1 MIVRVSTPS
10 PVPGVWKT
18 APVIRLLILRS
29 SSTSL
34 PTTELDGGHV
44 LNSKSRKHASHE
56 GNHNAKNIRE
66 LVGSFRARRMEFVE
80 RLDSVKSSDVSAEAL
95 HPRLKQPMRII
106 DLCFFTAEHDDQH
119 LARITELAEWLKT

>member
-1 MIVRVSTPS
+1 
-10 PVPGVWKT
+10 
-18 APVIRLLILRS
+18 
-29 SSTSL
+29 
-34 PTTELDGGHV
+34 
-44 LNSKSRKHASHE
+44 
-56 GNHNAKNIRE
+56 
-66 LVGSFRARRMEFVE
+66 MEFVE